1 MSGTKYENQQ
11 MSNSTYEVHHKK
23 DKDFKTVEMHS
34 HDFSEIYFFLQGS
47 ASYIVEDCKYSL
59 RPGDVLL
66 IPPNKLH
73 QLDIKDSAMTYER
86 FVVWLNQRYLKRI
99 STAKTDLNTCF
110 LQAHEHNAFLIRNS
124 AVSDKIRHILD
135 GFSVSQTGD
144 FGADVE
150 NEERIKALL
159 VLLGQYFLQNRDD
172 FTILGKAN
180 PCVTKAIDYISE
192 HISQDLSLDAIASA
206 LFVDKYYF
214 AHIFKEYTNTSPHRY
229 ILKKRLVLSK
239 QFIEE
244 GFPITEVFAKCGFSD
259 YTHFFRAFKNEFGIT
274 PKQFYASI
282 SLQP

>member
-1 MSGTKYENQQ
+1 

-110 LQAHEHNAFLIRNS
+110 LQMFGFFVCVLRAAMCRYLPPRYTLHDS
-124 AVSDKIRHILD
+124 AGHPPARCTPP
-135 GFSVSQTGD
+135 GG
-144 FGADVE
+144 
-150 NEERIKALL
+150 R
-159 VLLGQYFLQNRDD
+159 R
-172 FTILGKAN
+172 
-180 PCVTKAIDYISE
+180 
-192 HISQDLSLDAIASA
+192 
-206 LFVDKYYF
+206 
-214 AHIFKEYTNTSPHRY
+214 SPHPG
-229 ILKKRLVLSK
+229 K
-239 QFIEE
+239 
-244 GFPITEVFAKCGFSD
+244 
-259 YTHFFRAFKNEFGIT
+259 HRAA
-274 PKQFYASI
+274 PAA
-282 SLQP
+282 PAAVPA

>member
-99 STAKTDLNTCF
+99 STSKTDLNTCF
-110 LQAHEHNAFLIRNS
+110 CRRTITTLFLS
-124 AVSDKIRHILD
+124 ATVR
-135 GFSVSQTGD
+135 F
-144 FGADVE
+144 
-150 NEERIKALL
+150 R
-159 VLLGQYFLQNRDD
+159 
-172 FTILGKAN
+172 
-180 PCVTKAIDYISE
+180 TKFAIFWTVFPF
-192 HISQDLSLDAIASA
+192 HKPATSA
-206 LFVDKYYF
+206 R
-214 AHIFKEYTNTSPHRY
+214 TSKTR
-229 ILKKRLVLSK
+229 S
-239 QFIEE
+239 
-244 GFPITEVFAKCGFSD
+244 A
-259 YTHFFRAFKNEFGIT
+259 
-274 PKQFYASI
+274 
-282 SLQP
+282 